1 MYWGS
6 CRILGKEVWDT
17 GQQRWSPLEGSAEYP
32 PLENFKIE
40 VLGHSEA
47 RLACYDVFFF
57 NLGGLTK
64 PPEPP
69 WMCPRY
75 MYSSCFNRGNVCAMP
90 KDLRVQTLGVVDSC
104 GMKSLSLPLIIT
116 TPSGWDSVHYRLSP
130 VFLTLQV
137 VLLGSREVS
146 TARVKHLTQEHNIV
160 TVWPLTRS

>member
-1 MYWGS
+1 LQNFREGGLRYRPAKVVPFRGV
-6 CRILGKEVWDT
+6 CRVS
-17 GQQRWSPLEGSAEYP
+17 SPG
-32 PLENFKIE
+32 NFKIE

-160 TVWPLTRS
+160 TV